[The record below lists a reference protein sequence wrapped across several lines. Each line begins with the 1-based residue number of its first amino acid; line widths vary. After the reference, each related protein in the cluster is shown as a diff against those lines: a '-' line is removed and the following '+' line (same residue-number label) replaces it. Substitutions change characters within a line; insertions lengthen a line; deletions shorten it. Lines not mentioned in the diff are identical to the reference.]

1 MNSEARSGSFLAEPH
16 TSARLLLR
24 PPQSEECGHA
34 RAVRSRRPQS
44 GPQPFQQ
51 GNLDGLCGIYALIN
65 AIRLATA
72 DQLHLSNSEWI
83 GVFGCLLAQ
92 ADKHTGATNLV
103 TGGVGAR
110 RLIALTRYAI
120 DHMADRYGLEL
131 TMSRPLIELERP
143 SKRKLIAK
151 LRRLVGR
158 PGSAVL
164 IGLGGHLNHW
174 TVVCSVGDRSL
185 GLFDS
190 SGLHRIRIDHCRTRH
205 EKKLETTV
213 EHVLRPRRIIGL
225 AMEN

>member
-1 MNSEARSGSFLAEPH
+1 LGH
-16 TSARLLLR
+16 GRL
-24 PPQSEECGHA
+24 
-34 RAVRSRRPQS
+34 VRSRRSQS
-44 GPQPFQQ
+44 APRPFQQ

-72 DQLHLSNSEWI
+72 DHLHLSNNEWM
-83 GVFGCLLAQ
+83 GVFGSLLAQ
-92 ADKHTGATNLV
+92 ADRHTGATDLV
-103 TGGVGAR
+103 TGGIGTR

-120 DHMADRYGLEL
+120 DHMANHHGIEL

-158 PGSAVL
+158 PASAVL
-164 IGLGGHLNHW
+164 FGLGGHLDHW
-174 TVVCSVGDRSL
+174 TVVCSVSDRSL

-213 EHVLRPRRIIGL
+213 EHVLRPGRIIRI
-225 AMEN
+225 AVED

>member
-1 MNSEARSGSFLAEPH
+1 VHRSQSP
-16 TSARLLLR
+16 LR
-24 PPQSEECGHA
+24 
-34 RAVRSRRPQS
+34 
-44 GPQPFQQ
+44 PFQQ

-72 DQLHLSNSEWI
+72 DHIHLSNSEWI

-103 TGGVGAR
+103 TGGIGAR

-120 DHMADRYGLEL
+120 NHMADHHGIEL

-190 SGLHRIRIDHCRTRH
+190 SGLHRIRIDHCRSRH
-205 EKKLETTV
+205 ERKLRTTV
-213 EHVLRPRRIIGL
+213 EHVLRPDRIICLSAG
-225 AMEN
+225 N

>member
-1 MNSEARSGSFLAEPH
+1 VNSEARSGSFLAEPH

-44 GPQPFQQ
+44 APQPFQQ

-65 AIRLATA
+65 AIRLATV
-72 DQLHLSNSEWI
+72 DQLYLSNSEWI

-110 RLIALTRYAI
+110 RLVALARYAI
-120 DHMADRYGLEL
+120 DQMADHYGIEL

-143 SKRKLIAK
+143 SKRRLVAE
-151 LRRLVGR
+151 LRRFVGR
-158 PGSAVL
+158 PASSVL

-174 TVVCSVGDRSL
+174 TVVRSVGDRSL

-213 EHVLRPRRIIGL
+213 EHVLRPGRIIRI
-225 AMEN
+225 AVED

>member
-1 MNSEARSGSFLAEPH
+1 MTEPH
-16 TSARLLLR
+16 TRVPPPPR
-24 PPQSEECGHA
+24 PPLPEKFRHR
-34 RAVRSRRPQS
+34 RAVRARRFQS

-72 DQLHLSNSEWI
+72 DQLHLSNNEWM
-83 GVFGCLLAQ
+83 GVFGCLLAKVDQ
-92 ADKHTGATNLV
+92 HTGATDLM
-103 TGGVGAR
+103 TGGIGTR

-120 DHMADRYGLEL
+120 DHMANHHGIEL
-131 TMSRPLIELERP
+131 TMSRPLIDLQRP
-143 SKRKLIAK
+143 SRRRLVAE
-151 LRRLVGR
+151 LRRLIGQ

-164 IGLGGHLNHW
+164 IGLGGLLNHW
-174 TVVCSVGDRSL
+174 TVVCSVGHRSL

-190 SGLHRIRIDHCRTRH
+190 SGLHPIRIDHCRTRH

-225 AMEN
+225 SGEN